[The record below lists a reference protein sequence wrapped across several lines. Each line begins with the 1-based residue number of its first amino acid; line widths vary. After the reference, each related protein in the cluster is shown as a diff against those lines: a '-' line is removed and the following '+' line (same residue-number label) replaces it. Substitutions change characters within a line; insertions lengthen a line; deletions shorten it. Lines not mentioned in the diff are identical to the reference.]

1 MVKTQKKHKTS
12 NNKPIE
18 NDINQ
23 NSVHNANCYFGD
35 L

>member
-1 MVKTQKKHKTS
+1 MIKTQKKHTTS
-12 NNKPIE
+12 NKQPIE

-23 NSVHNANCYFGD
+23 NSVHNANFYFGD